1 MWTCPKCKA
10 AHDFGH
16 HPDHWADGSK
26 RFELECQCGTTFE
39 VDVDW
44 SPHFRVDPSSV
55 REKADV

>member
-1 MWTCPKCKA
+1 
-10 AHDFGH
+10 
-16 HPDHWADGSK
+16 
-26 RFELECQCGTTFE
+26 LECQCGTTFE